1 MAVHGIDLGTTYSCI
16 ASVDDVSRPTVHRNA
31 EDADTTPSVV
41 FFETP
46 ENVVVGQTAKDSAVL
61 EPDLVVSRIK
71 RDMGLDVTRTMHGR
85 PYTPEEISAFVLRKL
100 AADAEMATG
109 SRVEDVVI
117 TVPAYFGAAERD
129 ATRKAGQIAGLNVID
144 IISEPIAAA
153 ITYGVLNPGE
163 DCRILVYDL
172 GGGTFDTTV
181 ITLRDGDIEVVCTD
195 GDHELGGADWD
206 DRLVELLAERFRLE
220 HPDVTDPLDDKQ
232 TEQQLRR
239 DAEEL
244 KKSLTS
250 RTKHTVRVMH
260 DGRVAKAEVSRED
273 FERLT
278 RDLLDRTV
286 EITRRTLATARS
298 KGVDS
303 FDHLVLV
310 GGSAK
315 MPAVAET
322 LAKELGVQP
331 RLQDPDLA
339 VAKGAALYAFEETYR
354 RLLAGGAR
362 EQAEEMAARA
372 GLSSGEQQR
381 IAGRTIKTVAS
392 RAFGIKAVS
401 VNTRREYVAHLVQA
415 NDPLPAD
422 VTEGF
427 ATLDDYQTRVAI
439 EVMEQAG
446 AEASE
451 AVEDN
456 NRIAEGDLAIPPGK
470 PAGFPIEVTFTLDT
484 SGLLHVTAREHET
497 GQELSLNV
505 QIGGMTEEDVAESR
519 ASLSHL
525 TVS

>member
-16 ASVDDVSRPTVHRNA
+16 ASVDDVSRPTVHRNQ
-31 EDADTTPSVV
+31 EDTDTTPSVV

-46 ENVVVGQTAKDSAVL
+46 DNVVVGQTAKDSAVI

-71 RDMGLDVTRTMHGR
+71 RDMGHEVTRTMHGR

-100 AADAEMATG
+100 AADARTATG
-109 SRVEDVVI
+109 IPVDDVVI

-129 ATRKAGQIAGLNVID
+129 ATRKAGRIAGLNVID

-153 ITYGVLNPGE
+153 ITYGVLNPGQ
-163 DCRILVYDL
+163 DARILVYDL

-181 ITLRDGDIEVVCTD
+181 ITLSGGDIEVVCTD

-206 DRLVELLAERFRLE
+206 DRLVEHLAERFRQE
-220 HPDVTDPLDDKQ
+220 HPDVADPLDDKQ

-239 DAEEL
+239 DSEEL
-244 KKSLTS
+244 KKTLST
-250 RTKHTVRVMH
+250 RTRHVVRVMH
-260 DGRVAKAEVSRED
+260 EGRVAKVEITREE
-273 FERLT
+273 FEALT
-278 RDLLDRTV
+278 RDLLDRTID
-286 EITRRTLATARS
+286 ITRKTLNTARG
-298 KGVDS
+298 KGVAG

-315 MPAVAET
+315 MPAVTEALT
-322 LAKELGVQP
+322 KELGVTP

-354 RLLAGGAR
+354 RLLDSGDRAG
-362 EQAEEMAARA
+362 AEEMAARA
-372 GLSSGEQQR
+372 GLSDGQR
-381 IAGRTIKTVAS
+381 QEIAGRTIRTVAS
-392 RAFGIKAVS
+392 RAFGIKATAS
-401 VNTRREYVAHLVQA
+401 NTRREYVAHLVNA

-427 ATLDDYQTRVAI
+427 ATLDDFQTRVAI

-446 AEASE
+446 AVASDLI
-451 AVEDN
+451 EDN
-456 NRIAEGDLAIPPGK
+456 NKIAEGDLKIPPDK

-484 SGLLHVTAREHET
+484 SGLLHVTARENET
-497 GQELSLNV
+497 GERLELSV
-505 QIGGMTEEDVAESR
+505 QIGGMSEEEVAESR
-519 ASLSHL
+519 AALSRVQ
-525 TVS
+525 VS